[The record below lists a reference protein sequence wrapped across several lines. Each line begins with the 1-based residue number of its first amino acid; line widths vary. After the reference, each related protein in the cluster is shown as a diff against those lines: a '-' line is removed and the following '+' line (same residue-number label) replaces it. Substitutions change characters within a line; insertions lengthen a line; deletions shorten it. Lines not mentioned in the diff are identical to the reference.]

1 MSDRTTVWAKL
12 PTSMLLK
19 IIVRQLSSSWTWH
32 SRTHRKWANR
42 EPQRME
48 LYQCLSWGRRQRQ
61 LLWQIS
67 QQRLK
72 SPANGPVMEG
82 LERCIWHHMQ
92 LVSCVICYNLQVAM
106 WRSSAHPDS
115 DSQRR
120 RRPPQRG
127 GARKGN
133 KSDLKVS
140 VWPGA
145 AFHQLCFCTDSSV
158 QMIHSLWRAVLAEGQ
173 SRSCELITGWQN
185 TEEVLTIQ
193 MACVKNS
200 T

>member
-1 MSDRTTVWAKL
+1 
-12 PTSMLLK
+12 
-19 IIVRQLSSSWTWH
+19 
-32 SRTHRKWANR
+32 
-42 EPQRME
+42 
-48 LYQCLSWGRRQRQ
+48 
-61 LLWQIS
+61 
-67 QQRLK
+67 
-72 SPANGPVMEG
+72 
-82 LERCIWHHMQ
+82 
-92 LVSCVICYNLQVAM
+92 M

-127 GARKGN
+127 GVRKGN

-158 QMIHSLWRAVLAEGQ
+158 QMIHRSWRAVLAEGQ

-193 MACVKNS
+193 MACVKKIAPSEAMRLKSSILPIQTGQVGTNVNIRWLKPRNGALQS
-200 T
+200 FIKVNGFWGGNRIRGCPRVKRSSRPPHGNWIVTQR